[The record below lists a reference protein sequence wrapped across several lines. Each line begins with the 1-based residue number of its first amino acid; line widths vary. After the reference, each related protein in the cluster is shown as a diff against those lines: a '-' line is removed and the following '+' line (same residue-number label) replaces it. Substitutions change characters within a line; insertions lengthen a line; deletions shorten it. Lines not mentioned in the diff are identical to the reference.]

1 MSFIKNKF
9 NLLKTFIQFDFL
21 DKKKSKLQS
30 IKIIFQIIDVPVS
43 KITDIN
49 KFSFNLK

>member
-1 MSFIKNKF
+1 MSFIDNKF

-30 IKIIFQIIDVPVS
+30 IKIIFQIFYLL
-43 KITDIN
+43 
-49 KFSFNLK
+49 KFKEQFTNLIIIL